1 MSRTTFS
8 GPIKAGDIRSNAYK
22 NVGTVVLNQ
31 NVVFDFAA
39 GDIATSTK
47 TLYLPAGSRII
58 NIVGLVITAY
68 TATTNN
74 ITIGKAAAGTE
85 YVTTFTAA
93 GTTGFVAPT
102 APTNAQAAVWF
113 NTTAAAGDV
122 SSSTTGTFPVSP
134 LAITLT
140 LTGGTV
146 TAGKVVVTLQY
157 AQPDDRSTFATQ

>member
-8 GPIKAGDIRSNAYK
+8 GPIRAGDIRNNQYK
-22 NVGTVVLNQ
+22 DVGTVVLNQ
-31 NVVFDFAA
+31 VAVFDFAA
-39 GDIATSTK
+39 GDIATTTK
-47 TLYLPAGSRII
+47 TVYLPAGSRIV
-58 NIVGLVITAY
+58 NIVGLVITAF

-122 SSSTTGTFPVSP
+122 SSSITGSFPVSP
-134 LAITLT
+134 LAVTLT

-146 TAGKVVVTLQY
+146 TAGKVAVSIQY
-157 AQPDDRSTFATQ
+157 IQPDDRSTFSTQ